1 MKSEEC
7 SFWKSPDKKNNTG
20 IRNITSNVF
29 FFYLDDFKKC
39 FKMVKNLELLGT
51 DHPPKFSV
59 LHLDLMYNAGNMG
72 FLTLTGVCCSKCP
85 PHQ

>member
-1 MKSEEC
+1 MHERLLKKKKKAAQRLNMKSEEC

-51 DHPPKFSV
+51 VRDCPSPKVQCVASGSDV
-59 LHLDLMYNAGNMG
+59 
-72 FLTLTGVCCSKCP
+72 
-85 PHQ
+85 